1 MNKVSY
7 AFLIYPLKL
16 MQSQKITSETMIK
29 FKFLFTLLFFFS
41 TCSFAQEVGT
51 DYLWQLSPEI
61 RIDTKKIE
69 FRFRPQEIIILN
81 NKELN
86 SKTTFWRADLM
97 IGLAFK
103 KFKFFIYSKFDTR
116 KQQYIGPRIDFN
128 TTAFKKR
135 LLLHGQYRFFRGFN
149 GKSKDHQFVINIVE
163 LNTNPS
169 SNKSF
174 NFGLLGIYRQNFGSP
189 AKVFQGP
196 MIRFPFFIENV
207 SFMLSHLKDFNARS
221 RYFTFFQMKI
231 KLKA

>member
-16 MQSQKITSETMIK
+16 MQSQKITSKTMIK
-29 FKFLFTLLFFFS
+29 FKFLFTLLFFFA

-51 DYLWQLSPEI
+51 EYLWQLSPEI

-69 FRFRPQEIIILN
+69 FKIRPQKTIILN
-81 NKELN
+81 NKELD

-103 KFKFFIYSKFDTR
+103 KFKFFIYSRFDTKER
-116 KQQYIGPRIDFN
+116 QYIGPRIDFN

-135 LLLHGQYRFFRGFN
+135 LLLHSQYRFLRGLN
-149 GKSKDHQFVINIVE
+149 GKSKDQQFVINIVE

-174 NFGLLGIYRQNFGSP
+174 NFGLFGIYKQTFGSS
-189 AKVFQGP
+189 AEVFQGP
-196 MIRFPFFIENV
+196 MIRFPFFTENV
-207 SFMLSHLKDFNARS
+207 SFMLSHLKDLNARS
-221 RYFTFFQMKI
+221 RYFTIFRMKI